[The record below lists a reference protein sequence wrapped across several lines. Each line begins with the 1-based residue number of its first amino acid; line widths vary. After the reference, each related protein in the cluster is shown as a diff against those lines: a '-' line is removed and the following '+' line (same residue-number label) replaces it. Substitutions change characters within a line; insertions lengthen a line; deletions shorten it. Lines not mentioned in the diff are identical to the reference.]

1 MVLAQRVGSPE
12 LHITGRVLLVD
23 PDLGTHTAVD
33 GVLAEMG
40 FELDLACDLEEGLT
54 LLKASLVDCILL
66 GIHGQEESDLRA
78 LDTIRE
84 AYPMLPIVT
93 MTVDEGLDA
102 VEEYAKHGA
111 FHNLQKPVDKESLVS
126 TLRFA
131 IKSTRVNRESFRLMR
146 SIEEARIAGT
156 PLGHS
161 RDFRRIMEQVDEMA
175 GTNLPVLLIGEIGTG
190 KKVLARA
197 IHDASQEGPATLLNL
212 HASSTTQ
219 KDIDSFL
226 VENEHCVA
234 GTLFLED
241 IEELSRP
248 LQQHLSELL
257 AKRLVAGETAKPCA
271 RLVCASSCFLE
282 EKVEQGSFSE
292 QLLDQLGASRIL
304 IPPLRERREDIPL
317 MATWFLEQAQVDRP
331 HMGFSMDAMMLLEI
345 LPWPENLRQLKS
357 AVEHASGLA
366 HGRPIERNDFIGPEG
381 CIDVNTLVG
390 MMVEESV
397 LARKLAGIPP
407 TEADVLPFEKEEK
420 KILDNAL
427 QATSGNVTKAAKLLH
442 IGRATMY
449 RKIHQYDLCVLK
461 QRRPR
466 ADEA

>member
-1 MVLAQRVGSPE
+1 M
-12 LHITGRVLLVD
+12 
-23 PDLGTHTAVD
+23 
-33 GVLAEMG
+33 
-40 FELDLACDLEEGLT
+40 
-54 LLKASLVDCILL
+54 
-66 GIHGQEESDLRA
+66 
-78 LDTIRE
+78 
-84 AYPMLPIVT
+84 
-93 MTVDEGLDA
+93 
-102 VEEYAKHGA
+102 
-111 FHNLQKPVDKESLVS
+111 
-126 TLRFA
+126 
-131 IKSTRVNRESFRLMR
+131 
-146 SIEEARIAGT
+146 
-156 PLGHS
+156 
-161 RDFRRIMEQVDEMA
+161 
-175 GTNLPVLLIGEIGTG
+175 
-190 KKVLARA
+190 
-197 IHDASQEGPATLLNL
+197 NL

-304 IPPLRERREDIPL
+304 IPPLRERREDIPP

-345 LPWPENLRQLKS
+345 LPWPEDLRQLKS